1 MGYFIKIYIN
11 GNTMECSDIFFLN
24 ITKWYISDTPGVART
39 VLQTV
44 LEFTIS
50 TIPDL
55 PKMYL
60 KH

>member
-1 MGYFIKIYIN
+1 
-11 GNTMECSDIFFLN
+11 METQWSVQFFFL
-24 ITKWYISDTPGVART
+24 ILQKGYIIDSPGVART

-44 LEFTIS
+44 LEFPIS

-60 KH
+60 QH